1 MSMVRRIIVGQ
12 ASGLLQRHV
21 SRLRHN
27 PIMMIRLCC
36 AVTAAVGWF
45 AFVPWCGPG
54 AALAA
59 PITTL
64 PDAIPT
70 RQTFFSIPFTV
81 PPPTDASQ
89 APVEVR
95 LYVSA
100 DAGGTWALAAK
111 VEPRQTSFSYRA
123 PRDGEYWFAI
133 RTVDRQGHI
142 RPDRSSGPELRV
154 IVDTLPPHLELAAWR
169 AADGQIVV
177 HWVGS
182 DPLLKPESLK
192 IECQQAGDPTWRLV
206 GLDPPH
212 DPGRSTYNGQA
223 SFRLNGTGQVT
234 LRAEISDQAGNLATM
249 QTIVR
254 DDGAPAAGGVAASG
268 TAPTNSTATSTVQLP
283 ASGAAIGP
291 STGATTAPTTG
302 PAWPTDRVTNQTVG
316 QSADATAGA
325 ASNGSPANTGSNS
338 NASDHGP
345 TFAPMLSSADPPTS
359 GVMSPFNPP
368 VENRFVAAGSGANS
382 IFTQGLPPGERPY
395 MVNSRR
401 FALDYEIESAGAAG
415 IAKIEIWGT
424 RDAGRTWQSYGL
436 QAAAHGPIKVKVDAE
451 GLYGFRIVVVDGKGQ
466 TARPPHSG
474 DLPELW
480 VGVDLTKPLARIT
493 TSELGTG
500 EHASELLIHYEASDA
515 MLAARPVT
523 LSFTDHAGGPYST
536 IAAGLENTGSYT
548 WRFDSRVPERVFLR
562 LEVRDEAGNVG
573 VFETPAPISLDPDR
587 PKGHIRTVHP
597 LDDDGSSRVQTY
609 QFYR

>member
-1 MSMVRRIIVGQ
+1 MLLVRRIMV
-12 ASGLLQRHV
+12 
-21 SRLRHN
+21 
-27 PIMMIRLCC
+27 IRLCC
-36 AVTAAVGWF
+36 AVTAALWSP
-45 AFVPWCGPG
+45 ALSPWCGSG
-54 AALAA
+54 VALAS
-59 PITTL
+59 PITSL
-64 PDAIPT
+64 PDPIPT

-81 PPPTDASQ
+81 PPPADASQ

-100 DAGGTWALAAK
+100 DAGGSWALAGH
-111 VEPRQTSFSYRA
+111 VEPKQTSFSYRA

-142 RPDRSSGPELRV
+142 RPDHSSGPELRV
-154 IVDTLPPHLELAAWR
+154 IVDTLPPHLELAAWH
-169 AADGQIVV
+169 APDGQIVV
-177 HWVGS
+177 HWVSS

-192 IECQQAGDPTWRLV
+192 IECQVTGDPTWRLI
-206 GLDPPH
+206 GIEPPH

-223 SFRLNGTGQVT
+223 SFRLNATGQIT

-249 QTIVR
+249 QTTVR
-254 DDGAPAAGGVAASG
+254 DDSVPPVGGVAASG
-268 TAPTNSTATSTVQLP
+268 SGGAGSAALTSVQKP
-283 ASGAAIGP
+283 ASSGP
-291 STGATTAPTTG
+291 ANSG
-302 PAWPTDRVTNQTVG
+302 PAWPIDHVTNQTAG
-316 QSADATAGA
+316 QAADANTGA
-325 ASNGSPANTGSNS
+325 ASNGNS
-338 NASDHGP
+338 SGNNSSSSDRGP
-345 TFAPMLSSADPPTS
+345 SFGPMLSSADPPTS
-359 GVMSPFNPP
+359 GVTSPINPP
-368 VENRFVAAGSGANS
+368 VENRFSVAGFGAGSM
-382 IFTQGLPPGERPY
+382 FTQGLPAGERPY

-401 FALDYEIESAGAAG
+401 FALDYEVESAGGAG
-415 IAKIEIWGT
+415 IAKVEIWGT

-436 QAAAHGPIKVKVDAE
+436 QPAAHGPIKVKVDTE
-451 GLYGFRIVVVDGKGQ
+451 GLYGFRIVVVDGKGL

-493 TSELGTG
+493 FSDLGTG
-500 EHASELLIHYEASDA
+500 EHTGELLIHYEASDA

-523 LSFTDHAGGPYST
+523 LSFTDHPGGPYST
-536 IAAGLENTGSYT
+536 IAAGLENMGSYT

-573 VFETPAPISLDPDR
+573 VFETPEPVSLDPDR

-597 LDDDGSSRVQTY
+597 LDDDASTRVQTY